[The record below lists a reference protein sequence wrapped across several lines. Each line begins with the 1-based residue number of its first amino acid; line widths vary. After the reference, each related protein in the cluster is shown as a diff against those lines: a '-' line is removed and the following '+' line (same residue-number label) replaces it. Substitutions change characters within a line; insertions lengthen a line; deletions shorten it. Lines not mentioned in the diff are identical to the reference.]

1 MAYSSV
7 NAMLNVSRQN
17 NQPLWDVIL
26 QSDLLESG
34 LTRPQSLA
42 EMHHLWQVMVQTS
55 DNYRGADRSASGFA
69 GGDAAK
75 VAEAEARG
83 QLLTGGY
90 LAQVMAEALKT
101 AECNACMKRI
111 VAAPTAGSCGVLP
124 AVLLPLWRS
133 GSYNEEAICRAL
145 YVSAGFGQVVA
156 ARATLAGAEGG
167 CQAEVGAASAMAAAA
182 LVELRGGTAEQCAE
196 AFAMALTN
204 LEGLVCDPVAG
215 LVEIPCIKRNV
226 IGAMNAVSCADMA
239 LAGVVGHIPADE
251 VIDAMAEVGAAMSN
265 DLRETG
271 IGGLAGTPDGKGDPG
286 YCADAGLMRSIRMNN
301 E

>member
-55 DNYRGADRSASGFA
+55 DNYCGADRSASGFA

-133 GSYNEEAICRAL
+133 GNYNEEAICRAL

-182 LVELRGGTAEQCAE
+182 LVELRGGTAEQCAK

-271 IGGLAGTPDGKGDPG
+271 IGGLAGTPTGK
-286 YCADAGLMRSIRMNN
+286 AIRGIVQMQG
-301 E
+301 

>member
-7 NAMLNVSRQN
+7 KAMLNVSRQN

-55 DNYRGADRSASGFA
+55 DNYCGADRSASGFA

-182 LVELRGGTAEQCAE
+182 LVELRGGTAE

-271 IGGLAGTPDGKGDPG
+271 IGGLAGTPTGK
-286 YCADAGLMRSIRMNN
+286 AIRDIVQMQG
-301 E
+301 

>member
-7 NAMLNVSRQN
+7 KAMLNVSRQN

-34 LTRPQSLA
+34 LTRPESLA
-42 EMHHLWQVMVQTS
+42 EMHNLWQVMVQTS
-55 DNYRGADRSASGFA
+55 DNYCGADRSASGFA

-156 ARATLAGAEGG
+156 ARATLAG
-167 CQAEVGAASAMAAAA
+167 AEVGAASAMAAAA

-271 IGGLAGTPDGKGDPG
+271 IGGLAGTPTGK
-286 YCADAGLMRSIRMNN
+286 AIRDIVQMQG
-301 E
+301 